1 MDRDGLSVSRGKTL
15 GTDKSK
21 FTKPRLRGKKLP
33 SVGTMSMIKGPG
45 HVSSFKP
52 LLQPVKKPVKK
63 KD

>member
-1 MDRDGLSVSRGKTL
+1 M
-15 GTDKSK
+15 
-21 FTKPRLRGKKLP
+21 LP
-33 SVGTMSMIKGPG
+33 AVETTSMIKGPG